1 MIYPLIHGPDLTRLL
16 KAVCEAADRIL
27 REERH
32 AVAADKLRDAV
43 IDLWRQVIGVSSE
56 DDADAAVLV
65 QIGERLLPEFFHV
78 RPVSGAL
85 PFSGFCGAAQLVFR
99 DAEGCERAGERLY
112 QRRLVLNGGWMKFT
126 PSPRRRSILSRAT
139 SG

>member
-43 IDLWRQVIGVSSE
+43 IDLWLQVIGVSSE

-78 RPVSGAL
+78 RPVGGAL
-85 PFSGFCGAAQLVFR
+85 PFSGFCGAAQLVLR
-99 DAEGCERAGERLY
+99 DSEGGERT
-112 QRRLVLNGGWMKFT
+112 R
-126 PSPRRRSILSRAT
+126 
-139 SG
+139 